1 MRRRRLPYEYLL
13 FFLEVSD
20 ERFTVYCFTPDHL
33 KALAELIFIELMV
46 ILDRLADVK
55 HNWFR
60 HGYHVEMIRLLVGC
74 LICCSLGILHL
85 KHCGSVCFP
94 RLSSYDGPSSPRPGL
109 TWINLPRYPAPP
121 LPGPTIPSRSGLPDI
136 KPPDDL
142 SVLITSVCC
151 GELETIYL
159 GWGSGYRREDRRGS
173 SPIQGLRLSRSPSNR
188 NVGQRYSKPP
198 LPPRGMAG
206 PRFLESCRIDYQ
218 RSMGLPRQSP
228 V

>member
-1 MRRRRLPYEYLL
+1 ML
-13 FFLEVSD
+13 FFRDFASQTL
-20 ERFTVYCFTPDHL
+20 
-33 KALAELIFIELMV
+33 
-46 ILDRLADVK
+46 
-55 HNWFR
+55 WFGVLSTSSKLR
-60 HGYHVEMIRLLVGC
+60 WPL
-74 LICCSLGILHL
+74 
-85 KHCGSVCFP
+85 
-94 RLSSYDGPSSPRPGL
+94 LSSP
-109 TWINLPRYPAPP
+109 WINLPRYPAPP
-121 LPGPTIPSRSGLPDI
+121 LPGPTIPSRAGLPDI

-151 GELETIYL
+151 GELETMYL
-159 GWGSGYRREDRRGS
+159 EWGSGYRREDRRGS